1 MTNVNLKNSTHL
13 TDVRDYSQAWGR
25 AEGRADKARLAL
37 TEAYKAA
44 GEETPDLKQAV
55 LHGHMMGTLGLN
67 NEDMVR
73 TIVAKKGF
81 TSNAAAKARR
91 TEKQEAA
98 YTAARK
104 ALQRIR
110 KAAGVEASD
119 NRGKAS
125 KAPAP
130 AAKAIAA
137 ANAAPKPAA
146 TMIPAFLS
154 NIEMAAFLLAA
165 GNKNAKLFTKGSGK
179 ALQQAI
185 IAFAKDHNQT

>member
-1 MTNVNLKNSTHL
+1 MTKTFATLINATA
-13 TDVRDYSQAWGR
+13 AWGR
-25 AEGRADKARLAL
+25 ADGNADKARLDAIA
-37 TEAYKAA
+37 AYKAA
-44 GEETPDLKQAV
+44 GDETPALKNAV
-55 LHGHMMGTLGLN
+55 VSGYMMGYLRLTTA
-67 NEDMVR
+67 EAAR

-81 TSNAAAKARR
+81 TSKAAAKARR

-104 ALQRIR
+104 VLQRIR

-137 ANAAPKPAA
+137 AKAAPKPAA

-185 IAFAKDHNQT
+185 IAFAKDHNKT